1 MQDLIQYPIEDG
13 PTPGDEAGPT
23 LSGSIAM
30 QRPSFPMDGDYST
43 IDGARAGFAA
53 LEEALRAANDRRAI
67 FVGAYLTITSA
78 MGEAIEAGQFMD
90 GPWVRSYLLHFAR
103 LYIEAFRAF
112 EHGDLE
118 HVPTAWRVA
127 FELSARGEGMAI
139 QHLLLGVNAHINHDL
154 AIALVRSGIDPDRPM
169 RYDDHTGVN
178 EVLKR
183 TTNTLQDHVERLYS
197 PALYFL
203 DEVFGQWDEEFSC
216 LMVDKAR
223 ETAWVHCL
231 DLVGCSCEEDE
242 AVVMRRI
249 DDHSGALARLIAAP
263 YASPLNLIRAMR
275 TSF

>member
-1 MQDLIQYPIEDG
+1 MQYLIQYPLEDD
-13 PTPGDEAGPT
+13 PPSDDAARPA
-23 LSGSIAM
+23 LSGSDGIPRIA
-30 QRPSFPMDGDYST
+30 FPMDGDYST
-43 IDGARAGFAA
+43 VAGARAGFAA

-78 MGEAIEAGQFMD
+78 MGEAIETGQFMD
-90 GPWVRSYLLHFAR
+90 GPWVNSYLLHFAQ
-103 LYIEAFRAF
+103 LYMDAFRAF

-127 FELSARGEGMAI
+127 FELSARDEWMAL

-178 EVLKR
+178 AVLKR
-183 TTNTLQDHVERLYS
+183 TANALQDHVERLYS
-197 PALYFL
+197 PALHFL
-203 DEVFGQWDEEFSC
+203 DEVFGQWDEEFSTM
-216 LMVDKAR
+216 MVDRAR
-223 ETAWVHCL
+223 ETAWSHCL
-231 DLVGCSCEEDE
+231 DLVDCSCEEDK

-249 DDHSGALARLIAAP
+249 DDHAGALARLIAAP
-263 YASPLNLIRAMR
+263 HASPLNLYMAVR